1 MKRFRKRYVLLSF
14 SSPLTPLQMAS
25 QEVNGALRSQ
35 GIRAW
40 LIHNEPGFL
49 IYRCPHASIER
60 FKGLF
65 PMILPNNESI
75 VVERISGTIR
85 ALKRSCLSLAASEAQ
100 PSRGPTPRSERSRK
114 DLSHPP
120 GVC

>member
-14 SSPLTPLQMAS
+14 SSPLTPTQMAS
-25 QEVNGALRSQ
+25 QEINGALRSQ

-40 LIHNEPGFL
+40 LINYGPGFL
-49 IYRCPHASIER
+49 IYRCPHTSIDR

-65 PMILPNNESI
+65 PLTLPNDEGI
-75 VVERISGTIR
+75 VIERISGTLR
-85 ALKRSCLSLAASEAQ
+85 ALKRRCLSLAASKAP
-100 PSRGPTPRSERSRK
+100 PSTGPALRPKRGRK

-120 GVC
+120 GVP